1 MDFRLSDEQEL
12 IRQTAARIARE
23 VVAPRAAQLD
33 ETGEYPEDIY
43 QVFKET
49 GLLGLNFPEEY
60 GGSGAGTLG
69 LGLAVEEIAK
79 VENAC
84 ALMLLLTKLST
95 SAIMYAGTEEQK
107 RKYGEGT
114 ATGAIRGA
122 FALTEPGA
130 GSDSANIQT
139 RAVQDGDHYRI
150 TGTKQWISGGTV
162 ADFFL
167 VATKTRPEAGSKG
180 FTVFIVDRDTPGF
193 RVGKTDRKMG
203 VHGVPTCELIFD
215 EARVPA
221 SQIVGKVHEG
231 FKVIMWNLNSVRPIV
246 AARGLG
252 TAEGAIQYAV
262 DYARQRQTF
271 GKPIIEHQ
279 MIQQMIADVAMR
291 IEASRWLTY
300 HACQIVDEG
309 HATREYAHYLSMAKA
324 FASETAVEA
333 ADKALQM
340 LGGNGYMMDH
350 PTERFYR
357 DARQLMIVEGS
368 SQIQRLLIARAV
380 ADDLLN
386 WR

>member
-114 ATGAIRGA
+114 ATGTIRGA

-193 RVGKTDRKMG
+193 RVGKTDRKLG

-221 SQIVGKVHEG
+221 SQIVGKVNEG

-333 ADKALQM
+333 ADKALQI

>member
-1 MDFRLSDEQEL
+1 MDFRLTEEQEM
-12 IRQTAARIARE
+12 IRQTARRIARE
-23 VVAPRAAQLD
+23 VVAPRAAALD
-33 ETGEYPEDIY
+33 ETGEYPEDIF
-43 QVFKET
+43 QVYKET
-49 GLLGLNFPEEY
+49 GLLGLNFPEAY

-79 VENAC
+79 VDNSC

-95 SAIMYAGTEEQK
+95 SAIMHGGTEEQK
-107 RKYGEGT
+107 RTYGQGT
-114 ATGAIRGA
+114 ATGALRGA
-122 FALTEPGA
+122 FGLTEPGA

-139 RAVQDGDHYRI
+139 RAVQDGDDYRI
-150 TGTKQWISGGTV
+150 TGTKHWISGASV

-167 VATKTRPEAGSKG
+167 VATKTDPAAGSRG

-193 RVGKTDRKMG
+193 RVGKSDRKMG

-221 SQIVGKVHEG
+221 RQIVGRVNDG
-231 FKVIMWNLNSVRPIV
+231 FRLIMWNLNSVRPIV
-246 AARGLG
+246 AARALG

-262 DYARQRQTF
+262 DYAKQRQTF
-271 GKPIIEHQ
+271 GQPIIHHQ
-279 MIQQMIADVAMR
+279 MIQAMIAEVAMR

-300 HACQIVDEG
+300 HACQVVDDG
-309 HATREYAHYLSMAKA
+309 HADREHAHILSIAKA

-333 ADKALQM
+333 ADKAVQI

-350 PTERFYR
+350 PSERYYR
-357 DARQLMIVEGS
+357 DARQLTIVEGT
-368 SQIQRLLIARAV
+368 SQVQRLIIARAV
-380 ADDLLN
+380 EDELLN

>member
-114 ATGAIRGA
+114 ATGTIRGA

-139 RAVQDGDHYRI
+139 RAVQDGDHFRI

-193 RVGKTDRKMG
+193 RVGKTDRKLG

-333 ADKALQM
+333 ADKALQI